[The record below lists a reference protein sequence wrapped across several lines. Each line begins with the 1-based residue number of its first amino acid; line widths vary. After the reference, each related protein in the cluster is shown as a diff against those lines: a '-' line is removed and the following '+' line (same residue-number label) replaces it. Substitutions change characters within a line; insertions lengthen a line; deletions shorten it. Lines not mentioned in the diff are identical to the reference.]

1 MVKNLKK
8 LREENKLSQQAL
20 AEKLGITQQAVYK
33 YERTAIEPDIE
44 TLIKMAGIFG
54 VTVDYLIGS
63 GCEQAGQEL
72 SAQDRQHLSDWHR
85 LPAELRQLQ
94 SQLIKETLKRLK

>member
-33 YERTAIEPDIE
+33 YERTVIEPDIE
-44 TLIKMAGIFG
+44 TLIKLANIFH
-54 VTVDYLIGS
+54 VSVDYLIGNCDEKPYLDIS
-63 GCEQAGQEL
+63 GY
-72 SAQDRQHLSDWHR
+72 DRQHLDDWHK
-85 LPAELRQLQ
+85 LPVDIRQIH
-94 SQLIKETLKRLK
+94 SQLIKETIKKLK